1 MASQYRVGG
10 DMWEGIR
17 RSVLIIKAIIDLM
30 IEMDDPNVVRMWYIY
45 WKWNGERK
53 QVENAPF

>member
-1 MASQYRVGG
+1 
-10 DMWEGIR
+10 MWEGIR

-45 WKWNGERK
+45 
-53 QVENAPF
+53 

>member
-1 MASQYRVGG
+1 
-10 DMWEGIR
+10 MWEGIR

-45 WKWNGERK
+45 WKWNGGRK